1 MKPTNS
7 DTLEEILAD
16 FMSWCLCGEEEC
28 QSSEFYRQALTALTE
43 RELDIQIKQLDFL
56 ISNAG
61 TITLRGYGG
70 EEKGEIK
77 VISVEQL
84 EKYKRDISELTKN
97 TNPKEGK

>member
-1 MKPTNS
+1 MTNS
-7 DTLEEILAD
+7 DTLEEVLLRYVKVIGD
-16 FMSWCLCGEEEC
+16 GEW
-28 QSSEFYRQALTALTE
+28 SLLGTPDDLLTALTE